1 MSGASAGDG
10 KRACASL
17 ASALRSFRT
26 LLIFFAARV
35 RARSE
40 VRFRC
45 AEDGIDALRSL
56 REVTTCSYSLLFAS
70 AKLCQ
75 LPEFATANRKPQ
87 QIVCYADD
95 EQ

>member
-1 MSGASAGDG
+1 M
-10 KRACASL
+10 
-17 ASALRSFRT
+17 
-26 LLIFFAARV
+26 
-35 RARSE
+35 
-40 VRFRC
+40 RFRC

-75 LPEFATANRKPQ
+75 LPEFAPANRKPQ

>member
-1 MSGASAGDG
+1 
-10 KRACASL
+10 
-17 ASALRSFRT
+17 
-26 LLIFFAARV
+26 V

-40 VRFRC
+40 VRFKC

-75 LPEFATANRKPQ
+75 LPEFAPANRKPQ